1 MNNDEENQE
10 DQVDGMD
17 NMKKKVQDFSRQLK
31 SQMKFSRDF
40 SKCDCIKN
48 PV

>member
-17 NMKKKVQDFSRQLK
+17 NMKKKVQDFSRKL